1 MPTYTDPR
9 RDAAEASEAL
19 RGLAHA
25 SRAMEHP
32 ADTYPILGE
41 LLAGVRSLR
50 QSLDQLATAH
60 LTHRRDAH
68 DDSGDQTI
76 GASEVLAAADDLHQA
91 GTMLDSV
98 EERLDAAMTHSGC
111 IAWRPAHT
119 VAGQDQIERRWISVV
134 FLQGDEADEILDL
147 VDRDGPEAAI
157 EHLKGFD
164 YGEETTDAALL
175 NGDVYDTPPASVL
188 DREATE
194 GDYLLLYNHQLGH
207 VSLLRRYTSE
217 TVEEE
222 STAVAPDPIG
232 SIGTSQPH
240 TGTTATWFRPRGAVR
255 EPETDWFAPARP
267 SAVWPAE
274 RGLGR

>member
-9 RDAAEASEAL
+9 RDATEASEAL

-32 ADTYPILGE
+32 ADTYSILGE

-60 LTHRRDAH
+60 LTHRRDAY

-76 GASEVLAAADDLHQA
+76 GASEALAAADDLHQA

-98 EERLDAAMTHSGC
+98 EKRLDAAMTHSGR

-119 VAGQDQIERRWISVV
+119 VAGQDQIKQRWISVV

-157 EHLKGFD
+157 EQLQGFD

-175 NGDVYDTPPASVL
+175 NGYVYDTPPAGAL
-188 DREATE
+188 DGEAIE
-194 GDYLLLYNHQLGH
+194 GDYLLLYNRQLGH

-222 STAVAPDPIG
+222 STALAPDPLG

-240 TGTTATWFRPRGAVR
+240 TGTTATWSRDRGAVR

-267 SAVWPAE
+267 SAAWPAE
-274 RGLGR
+274 WGLGR